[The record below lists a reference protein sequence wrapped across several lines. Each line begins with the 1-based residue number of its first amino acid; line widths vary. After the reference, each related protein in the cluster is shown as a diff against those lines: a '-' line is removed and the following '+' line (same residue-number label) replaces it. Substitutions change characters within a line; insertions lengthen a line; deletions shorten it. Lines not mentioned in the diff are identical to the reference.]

1 MRFIIITLRK
11 GLKNVKKINKIF
23 ALGDSLINGYGL
35 KEEETWRYL
44 LSESLGIEIVNASVN
59 GSTSLDG
66 IKRLNEYQKDI
77 KESELVIMNFGTNDV
92 FIDQDKNGFV
102 SYDEHIKH
110 MKYLIEYFQDKKII
124 IISVHHII
132 AEKDKEYFYAR
143 HDYKQYLES
152 SPNHSLKIYNEK
164 LKSLA
169 KANNVYYLDL
179 FNDENMRNN
188 RDFLLNIDN
197 FSLDDGVHYSNEG
210 AQYVAKKLEKI
221 IKEEII

>member
-66 IKRLNEYQKDI
+66 IKRLNQHQKDI
-77 KESELVIMNFGTNDV
+77 KESELVIMNFGINDV

-164 LKSLA
+164 L
-169 KANNVYYLDL
+169 
-179 FNDENMRNN
+179 
-188 RDFLLNIDN
+188 
-197 FSLDDGVHYSNEG
+197 
-210 AQYVAKKLEKI
+210 
-221 IKEEII
+221 

>member
-11 GLKNVKKINKIF
+11 ELINVKKINKIF

-44 LSESLGIEIVNASVN
+44 LSQSLGIEIVNASVN

-102 SYDEHIKH
+102 SYDEHINH
-110 MKYLIEYFQDKKII
+110 MKYLIEYFQDKMII

-169 KANNVYYLDL
+169 KEKNVYYLDL

-210 AQYVAKKLEKI
+210 AQYVTKKLEKI